1 LDPYHS
7 GRRSKGDSIRQKNSW
22 QDKRPQTKSHMVPM
36 TTAASLTTPYNRQE
50 TKKEALGEGPLLI
63 RNRLRDD

>member
-1 LDPYHS
+1 
-7 GRRSKGDSIRQKNSW
+7 
-22 QDKRPQTKSHMVPM
+22 M